1 MCSDTST
8 LLSLFRLAWISDSA
22 LPVGSFS
29 FSMGLEGAIEGG
41 IVRDAATLEEYVV
54 GLLHNAT
61 ECDCIALTEGFR
73 AARDGDHSRLVE
85 ADHRLLSFKTSHEA
99 RNMTTKMGARLAG
112 LVRSICPTPLTREF
126 HRWGTEGITPTTYP
140 VAQAVAGMALGVDER
155 ALYAAHLYGV
165 ANTAL
170 SAAMRLMRLSHY
182 TSQEILYRL
191 SPLCEEFYD
200 RYGTLSLEDMCSFAP
215 TLELSTSLHER
226 GKGRLFM
233 N

>member
-1 MCSDTST
+1 
-8 LLSLFRLAWISDSA
+8 
-22 LPVGSFS
+22 
-29 FSMGLEGAIEGG
+29 MGLEGAIEGG

-112 LVRSICPTPLTREF
+112 LIRSICPTPLTREF